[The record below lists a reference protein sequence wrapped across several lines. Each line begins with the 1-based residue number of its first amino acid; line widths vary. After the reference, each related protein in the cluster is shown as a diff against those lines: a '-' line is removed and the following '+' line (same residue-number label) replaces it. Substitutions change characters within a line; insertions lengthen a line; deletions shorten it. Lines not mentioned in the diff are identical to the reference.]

1 MVPNPAA
8 AIALVAY
15 FVAIGALLLYR
26 KDGARHR
33 HHVSWLAWGILV
45 ILGGSAIEL
54 MRDSTAATV
63 FDAGRAALLALII
76 VLSRGNVAR
85 LLWSEEK

>member
-8 AIALVAY
+8 AIALMAY

-33 HHVSWLAWGILV
+33 QHVSLMAWGVLV

-54 MRDSTAATV
+54 MLNSKGV
-63 FDAGRAALLALII
+63 SLFEAGRAALLAMFI

-85 LLWSEEK
+85 LLWSEK